1 MPTPLEN
8 SKYYHIYNRGINSC
22 EIFRETKDYERFLK
36 LYDKYVDPIAETF
49 AWALMGNHFH
59 FVVRVKDEKDIKTLN
74 EISHRRDFQPPTGHA
89 ETPTVVAD
97 SVGGDNWKTRKPNIS
112 NQFSHL
118 FNSYAQ
124 YFNTKYQRHGSLF
137 ERPFKRLEI
146 SNEAYLKQVIM
157 YVQNNPVHHGFC
169 EHTVEYPWTSYLS
182 QISIK
187 PTKVN
192 RDFVLDLFGGTENL
206 QAVHAMYKDSCDLN
220 LEM

>member
-1 MPTPLEN
+1 MPTPLQI

-74 EISHRRDFQPPTGHA
+74 EISHRRGFQPPTGHA

-97 SVGGDNWKTRKPNIS
+97 PVGGDNWKKRKPNIS

-124 YFNTKYQRHGSLF
+124 YFNTKYQRHGALF

-146 SNEAYLKQVIM
+146 TNEAYLKQVIM

-206 QAVHAMYKDSCDLN
+206 QAVHTMYKDSCELQ